1 MRRPMALAA
10 VMAIALLN
18 PALLPSAGSAERVDP
33 SDAGQIATRLVQH
46 RPARFGVTRADVA
59 NLAVTDAY
67 RSTHTAVTH
76 VYLQQRLDGR
86 PVRGSSMTV
95 NVTPDGKILSAGSR
109 LVRNLASASGRPALG
124 PVQAASAAA
133 RGLGLEPTRPFTVLE
148 AGAGPEQT
156 TLLSPGGISLQPISA
171 HLVYESLR
179 DGRIRLAWN
188 LEIEEVSEQ
197 HWWNVSVDAETGR
210 LLMVD
215 DYVDHE
221 RARRG
226 TGPDGASYRVYA
238 LPLES
243 PNDGERTLVKD
254 PADLVASPF
263 GWHDTNG
270 ADGAEFTT
278 TEGNTAHAYLD
289 TFNAGMGVPMVTDAN
304 GGQSLTFDFAF
315 NPDNPPTVN
324 KDAAATN
331 LFYWNNIIHDVFY
344 GYGFDEAA
352 GNFQVNNYGRGGAG
366 NDSVRAEAQDGSG
379 VNNANFATPADG
391 SRPRM
396 QMYVWTSTFTQNR
409 RLIDGDFDSGVI
421 IHEYGHGI
429 SNRLTGGPSR
439 VDCLRNQEQMGEGWS
454 DWLAIALLARE
465 GDTGPQPRG
474 MGTYVLGQPNRQA
487 RGIRPSPYST
497 DTRINRATYDTI
509 KTAAVPHGVGYV
521 WATMLWEVFWNL
533 VDKHGFNPHPYG
545 DWSTGGNNLAIQLV
559 MDGMKFQPCS
569 PGFVDGRDAI
579 LTADAALTGG
589 LNQCEI
595 WAGFSKRG
603 LGFSAKQGSSS
614 SRSDGIQSFDTH
626 PDCVAA

>member
-1 MRRPMALAA
+1 MRRATALAA

-18 PALLPSAGSAERVDP
+18 PALLPSAGSAERVDRT
-33 SDAGQIATRLVQH
+33 DAVQIATRLVQG
-46 RPARFGVTRADVA
+46 RPASFGVTRPDVA
-59 NLAVTDAY
+59 ALGVTDAY
-67 RSTHTAVTH
+67 RSKHTGVFH
-76 VYLQQRLDGR
+76 VYLQQRLDGL
-86 PVRGSSMTV
+86 PVRGSSATV
-95 NVTPDGKILSAGSR
+95 NVAPDGSILSVGAR
-109 LVRNLASASGRPALG
+109 LVRNLASASGRPVLG
-124 PVQAASAAA
+124 PVQAVSAVAPQ
-133 RGLGLEPTRPFTVLE
+133 LGLEPTGSFEVLE
-148 AGAGPEQT
+148 PGTHPERT
-156 TLLSPGGISLQPISA
+156 TLLSPGGISLQRIPA
-171 HLVYESLR
+171 HLVYESAR

-188 LEIEEVSEQ
+188 LEIEEISEL
-197 HWWNVSVDAETGR
+197 HWWNVSVDAVTGK

-215 DYVDHE
+215 DYIDHE
-221 RARRG
+221 RAHRD
-226 TGPDGASYRVYA
+226 TGPDGASYRVYE

-254 PADLVASPF
+254 PADPVASPF

-278 TEGNTAHAYLD
+278 TEGNTVHAYLD
-289 TFNAGMGVPMVTDAN
+289 TFNAGMGVPGVTDAN

-315 NPDNPPTVN
+315 NPDNPPTLN

-331 LFYWNNIIHDVFY
+331 LFYWSNIIHDVFY

-379 VNNANFATPADG
+379 VNNANFGTPADG

-396 QMYVWTSTFTQNR
+396 QMYVWTSTVAANR
-409 RLIDGDFDSGVI
+409 RLIDGDFDAGVI

-454 DWLAIALLARE
+454 DWLAIALTARE

-474 MGTYVLGQPNRQA
+474 IGTYVLGQPNRQA

-497 DTRINRATYDTI
+497 DMKVNRATYETI

-521 WATMLWEVFWNL
+521 WSTMLWEVFWNL
-533 VDKHGFNPHPYG
+533 VDKHGFNPDPYA

-559 MDGMKFQPCS
+559 MDGMKLQPCS

-579 LTADAALTGG
+579 LAADVALTGG
-589 LNQCEI
+589 QNQCEI
-595 WAGFSKRG
+595 WAGFAKRG
-603 LGFSAKQGSSS
+603 LGFSAKQGSSG
-614 SRSDGIQSFDTH
+614 SRSDGTQSFDTH
-626 PDCVAA
+626 PSCVGA